1 MFCTGAAATIMVA
14 CFTIMFEMVGFFYS
28 FLLQESV
35 DHSECAWNPVEDIEM
50 KTGTMEIWC
59 RSVTPPCFEMLKFFS
74 SFPLARECQSL
85 EGAQNPVEE
94 LKIKTRTMKLWRRSV
109 HHRVWDVEIVL

>member
-1 MFCTGAAATIMVA
+1 V
-14 CFTIMFEMVGFFYS
+14 S
-28 FLLQESV
+28 
-35 DHSECAWNPVEDIEM
+35 DHSEGAWNPVEEVEI

-59 RSVTPPCFEMLKFFS
+59 RSVTLPCFEMLKFFS

-94 LKIKTRTMKLWRRSV
+94 LKIKTRAMKLWCRSV
-109 HHRVWDVEIVL
+109 HHHVWDVESLL